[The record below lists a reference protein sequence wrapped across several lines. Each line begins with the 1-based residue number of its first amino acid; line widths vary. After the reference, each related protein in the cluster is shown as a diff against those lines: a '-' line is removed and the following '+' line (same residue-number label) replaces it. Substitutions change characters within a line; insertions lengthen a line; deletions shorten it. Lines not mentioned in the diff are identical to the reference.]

1 MGVIVAGT
9 DGSQQAQY
17 AAELAADEALRRGLD
32 LNLVY
37 AFSPIYG
44 RVEVSYSQD
53 AIMDNCKQIL
63 DSEEERLRTLY
74 PEVTITTEVVANDPA
89 LALIEK
95 SEQADTVY
103 VGARGL
109 GAIRRMFLGSVSR
122 KVATYSQ
129 CPCVVVLERLKDPD
143 GPVVVGMAPDDGA
156 PRAVEYA
163 MKIAQSRNTS
173 VHVIQAQQHAAA
185 NVAFLEDNALREL
198 VEQGMADVAEETRHA
213 FEEMLKRY
221 PDVQATFEMT
231 SEHAVDA
238 LAAAADYASLVVVG
252 SQAAAMPVLRMLG
265 SVAAGILQAAP
276 VVAVVPTTDFR

>member
-1 MGVIVAGT
+1 MAAIVAGT
-9 DGSQQAQY
+9 DGSEQARY
-17 AAELAADEALRRGLD
+17 AAQLAAEEALRRGLP

-37 AFSPIYG
+37 AFAPLYG
-44 RVEVSYSQD
+44 RVEVSYSQE
-53 AIMDNCKQIL
+53 AVIENCKDTL
-63 DSEEERLRTLY
+63 DSEEQRLRELY
-74 PEVTITTEVVANDPA
+74 PEVEISSEVIVNDPA

-95 SEQADTVY
+95 SSEADTIY

-122 KVATYSQ
+122 KVATYSK
-129 CPCVVVLERLKDPD
+129 CPCIVVQDRLLNPD

-156 PRAVEYA
+156 PRAVDYA
-163 MKIAQSRNTS
+163 MRAAQSRNTS

-185 NVAFLEDNALREL
+185 NVSFLEQNALREL
-198 VEQGMADVAEETRHA
+198 VEKGMADVAEETRRA
-213 FEEMLKRY
+213 FEIMLKRH

-238 LAAAADYASLVVVG
+238 LAAAADNASLVVVG
-252 SQAAAMPVLRMLG
+252 SQAAAMPALRILG

-276 VVAVVPTTDFR
+276 VVAVVPTTDF

>member
-17 AAELAADEALRRGLD
+17 AAELAAEEAIRRELP
-32 LNLVY
+32 LHLIY
-37 AFSPIYG
+37 AFAPIYG
-44 RVEVSYSQD
+44 RAEMSYSQE
-53 AIMDNCKQIL
+53 AIMGNCKQVL
-63 DSEEERLRTLY
+63 DAEEERLRALY
-74 PEVTITTEVVANDPA
+74 PQVQITTEVAVNDPA

-95 SEQADTVY
+95 SSEADTVY

-109 GAIRRMFLGSVSR
+109 GTIRRMFLGSVSR

-129 CPCVVVLERLKDPD
+129 CPCVVVLDRLLNPE

-163 MKIAQSRNTS
+163 MKAAQNRNTT
-173 VHVIQAQQHAAA
+173 VQVIQAQQHAAA
-185 NVAFLEDNALREL
+185 NVGFLETNALREL
-198 VEQGMADVAEETRHA
+198 VEQGMANVAEETRYA
-213 FEEMLKRY
+213 FEAMLKRY
-221 PDVQATFEMT
+221 PDVNATFEIT

-238 LAAAADYASLVVVG
+238 LAAAAENASLVVVG
-252 SQAAAMPVLRMLG
+252 SQAAAMPGVRILG

-276 VVAVVPTTDFR
+276 VVAVVPTTDF